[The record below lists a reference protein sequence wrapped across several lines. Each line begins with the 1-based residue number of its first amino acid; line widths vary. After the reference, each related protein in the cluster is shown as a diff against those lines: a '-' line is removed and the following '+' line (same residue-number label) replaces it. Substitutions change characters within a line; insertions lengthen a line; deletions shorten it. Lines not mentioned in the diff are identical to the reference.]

1 LIIAALVSSLLLARK
16 IGDFRIG
23 GNLGNWKSLKDV
35 YNEAQNC
42 KKCALHENRKNVVF
56 GSGNDKAVVMFIG
69 EAPGYYED
77 IQGEPFVGAAG
88 KLLNKL
94 LNSVE
99 LKREQVYIANVIKCR
114 PPKNR
119 DPLAEEIDICKDYL
133 YAQIYFINPQ
143 VICTLGNFATKLIL
157 KKNVGITSVRGKLFK
172 VGGRLV
178 LPIYH
183 PAAAL
188 YTPSYIPSLEED
200 FITIKKVIEKEIKI
214 HIEDE
219 IESEEQLGLF

>member
-1 LIIAALVSSLLLARK
+1 M
-16 IGDFRIG
+16 
-23 GNLGNWKSLKDV
+23 GNWDSLKDV
-35 YNEAQNC
+35 YNEALNC
-42 KKCALHENRKNVVF
+42 KKCALHKNRKNVVF
-56 GSGNDKAVVMFIG
+56 GAGSEKADIMFIG
-69 EAPGYYED
+69 EAPGYHED

-99 LKREQVYIANVIKCR
+99 LKREQVYIANIIKCR

-133 YAQIYFINPQ
+133 YAQIDFINPQ
-143 VICTLGNFATKLIL
+143 LICTLGNFATKLIL

-188 YTPSYIPSLEED
+188 YTPSYLPSLEED
-200 FITIKKVIEKEIKI
+200 FITMKKVIEKEIKI

-219 IESEEQLGLF
+219 MESKEQLGLF

>member
-1 LIIAALVSSLLLARK
+1 M
-16 IGDFRIG
+16 
-23 GNLGNWKSLKDV
+23 GNWNSLKDV
-35 YNEAQNC
+35 YNEALNC
-42 KKCALHENRKNVVF
+42 KKCPLHNGRTNVVF
-56 GSGNDKAVVMFIG
+56 GTGSEKADIMFIG

-94 LNSVE
+94 LNSAE
-99 LKREQVYIANVIKCR
+99 LKREQVYIANIIKCR

-133 YAQIYFINPQ
+133 YAQIDFINPQ
-143 VICTLGNFATKLIL
+143 LICTLGNFATKLIL

-188 YTPSYIPSLEED
+188 YTPSYLPSLEED
-200 FITIKKVIEKEIKI
+200 FITMKKVIEKEIKI

-219 IESEEQLGLF
+219 MESKEQLGLF

>member
-1 LIIAALVSSLLLARK
+1 M
-16 IGDFRIG
+16 
-23 GNLGNWKSLKDV
+23 GNWDSFKDV
-35 YNEAQNC
+35 YNEALNC
-42 KKCALHENRKNVVF
+42 KKCPLHSGRKNVVF
-56 GSGNDKAVVMFIG
+56 GTGSEKADIMFIG
-69 EAPGYYED
+69 EAPGYNED

-99 LKREQVYIANVIKCR
+99 LKREQVYIANIIKCR

-119 DPLAEEIDICKDYL
+119 DPLTEEIDICKDYL
-133 YAQIYFINPQ
+133 YAQIDFINPQ

-188 YTPSYIPSLEED
+188 YTPSYLPSLEKD
-200 FITIKKVIEKEIKI
+200 FITMKKVIEKEIKI

-219 IESEEQLGLF
+219 MESKEQLGLF

>member
-1 LIIAALVSSLLLARK
+1 
-16 IGDFRIG
+16 
-23 GNLGNWKSLKDV
+23 LGNWDSFKDL
-35 YNEAQNC
+35 YNEALNC
-42 KKCALHENRKNVVF
+42 KKCTLHNGRTNVVF
-56 GSGNDKAVVMFIG
+56 GTGSEKADIMFIG

-94 LNSVE
+94 LNSAE
-99 LKREQVYIANVIKCR
+99 LKREQVYIANIIKCR

-133 YAQIYFINPQ
+133 YAQIDFINPQ
-143 VICTLGNFATKLIL
+143 LICTLGNFATKLIL

-188 YTPSYIPSLEED
+188 YTPSYLPSLEED
-200 FITIKKVIEKEIKI
+200 FITMKKVIEKEIKI

-219 IESEEQLGLF
+219 MESKEQLGLF

>member
-1 LIIAALVSSLLLARK
+1 
-16 IGDFRIG
+16 
-23 GNLGNWKSLKDV
+23 LGNWESLKDV
-35 YNEAQNC
+35 CNEAQNC

-94 LNSVE
+94 LNSAE
-99 LKREQVYIANVIKCR
+99 LKREQVYIANIIKCR

-133 YAQIYFINPQ
+133 YAQIDFINPQ
-143 VICTLGNFATKLIL
+143 LICTLGNFATKLIL

-188 YTPSYIPSLEED
+188 YTPSYLPSLEKD
-200 FITIKKVIEKEIKI
+200 FITMKKVIEKEIKI

-219 IESEEQLGLF
+219 MESKEQLGLF

>member
-1 LIIAALVSSLLLARK
+1 M
-16 IGDFRIG
+16 
-23 GNLGNWKSLKDV
+23 GNWKSLKDV
-35 YNEAQNC
+35 YNEALNC
-42 KKCALHENRKNVVF
+42 KKCALHSSRKNVVF
-56 GSGNDKAVVMFIG
+56 GSGNEKADIMFIG

-88 KLLNKL
+88 KLLTKL
-94 LNSVE
+94 LKSVE

-114 PPKNR
+114 PPQNR
-119 DPLAEEIDICKDYL
+119 DPSAEEIDTCKEYL
-133 YAQIYFINPQ
+133 YAQIDFINPQ
-143 VICTLGNFATKLIL
+143 IICTLGNFATKLIL

-188 YTPSYIPSLEED
+188 YTPSYLSSLKED
-200 FITIKKVIEKEIKI
+200 FITIKKVIDKRIKLN
-214 HIEDE
+214 IEDE
-219 IESEEQLGLF
+219 VESKEQLGLF

>member
-1 LIIAALVSSLLLARK
+1 
-16 IGDFRIG
+16 
-23 GNLGNWKSLKDV
+23 
-35 YNEAQNC
+35 
-42 KKCALHENRKNVVF
+42 
-56 GSGNDKAVVMFIG
+56 
-69 EAPGYYED
+69 
-77 IQGEPFVGAAG
+77 FVGAAG

-99 LKREQVYIANVIKCR
+99 LKREQVYIANIIKCR

-119 DPLAEEIDICKDYL
+119 DPLVEEIDICKDYL
-133 YAQIYFINPQ
+133 YAQIDFINPQ
-143 VICTLGNFATKLIL
+143 LICTLGNFATKLIL

-188 YTPSYIPSLEED
+188 YTLSYLPSLEED
-200 FITIKKVIEKEIKI
+200 FITMKKVIEKEIKI

-219 IESEEQLGLF
+219 MESKEQLGLF

>member
-1 LIIAALVSSLLLARK
+1 M
-16 IGDFRIG
+16 
-23 GNLGNWKSLKDV
+23 GNWESLKDV

-77 IQGEPFVGAAG
+77 IQGEPFVGVAG

-94 LNSVE
+94 LNSAE

-119 DPLAEEIDICKDYL
+119 DPLTEEIDICKDYL
-133 YAQIYFINPQ
+133 YAQIDFINPQ

-188 YTPSYIPSLEED
+188 YTPSYLPSLEKD
-200 FITIKKVIEKEIKI
+200 FITMKKVIEKEIKI

-219 IESEEQLGLF
+219 MESKEQLGLF

>member
-1 LIIAALVSSLLLARK
+1 M
-16 IGDFRIG
+16 
-23 GNLGNWKSLKDV
+23 GNWNSLKDV
-35 YNEAQNC
+35 YNEALNC
-42 KKCALHENRKNVVF
+42 KKCGLHKNRKNVVF
-56 GSGNDKAVVMFIG
+56 GSGNEKADIIFIG
-69 EAPGYYED
+69 EAPGYHED

-99 LKREQVYIANVIKCR
+99 LKREQVYIANIIKCR

-119 DPLAEEIDICKDYL
+119 DPLVEEIDICKDYL
-133 YAQIYFINPQ
+133 YAQIDFINPQ
-143 VICTLGNFATKLIL
+143 LICTLGNFATKLIL

-188 YTPSYIPSLEED
+188 YTPSYLPSLEED
-200 FITIKKVIEKEIKI
+200 FITMKKVIEKEIKI

-219 IESEEQLGLF
+219 MESKEQLGLF